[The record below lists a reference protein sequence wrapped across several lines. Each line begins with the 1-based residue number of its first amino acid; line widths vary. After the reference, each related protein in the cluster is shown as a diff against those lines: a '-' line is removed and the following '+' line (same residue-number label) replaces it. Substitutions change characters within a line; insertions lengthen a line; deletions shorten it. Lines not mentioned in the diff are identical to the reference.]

1 MCCLEKFT
9 LSLRPQCLN
18 GDAENL
24 AILKALKPQN
34 KSKSIKLTSLRILQK
49 FTPALAFLIQ
59 NLPSIILIQDVMVS
73 LEYRRRQ
80 ACQRKNTVEIER
92 NRQAVYQTGL
102 FLNTK

>member
-1 MCCLEKFT
+1 M
-9 LSLRPQCLN
+9 RPQCLN

-34 KSKSIKLTSLRILQK
+34 KSKSIKLTSLWILQK

-92 NRQAVYQTGL
+92 NRHAVYQTGL